1 MTPPAEN
8 RRPEN
13 LALHFQEVLTA
24 IERLRGNRQGVSDAN
39 AFRHHAREALRM
51 AAGQALAAGYTA
63 DDVKFDTYATVAF
76 LDESVLNSHNPV
88 FADWARKPLQEEMF
102 GTQIAGEVFFQHLQ
116 QLLGRADSADLADL
130 LEIYYLCLV
139 LGFGGRYSAGNRGEL
154 GQIMSMTAAK
164 IYRVRAR
171 FSQLSP
177 AWVLP
182 RETVRS
188 RRDPWVRR
196 LGIIAAAVAIAM
208 VLLFVAYKIVL
219 ASGVHVTVASGQ
231 AAIGAQV
238 G

>member
-1 MTPPAEN
+1 MTPSVEN

-13 LALHFQEVLTA
+13 LALQFQEVLTA
-24 IERLRGNRQGVSDAN
+24 IERLRGNRQGVSDAS
-39 AFRHHAREALRM
+39 AFRHHAREALRT
-51 AAGQALAAGYTA
+51 AAGQALAAGYAA
-63 DDVKFDTYATVAF
+63 DDVKYATYATVAF

-88 FADWARKPLQEEMF
+88 FADWVRKPLQEEMF

-116 QLLGRADSADLADL
+116 QLLGRNDSADLADL

-177 AWVLP
+177 AWTLP

-208 VLLFVAYKIVL
+208 VLLFVVYKIVL
-219 ASGVHVTVASGQ
+219 ATGVHVTVASGQ
-231 AAIGAQV
+231 AANSAQV

>member
-1 MTPPAEN
+1 
-8 RRPEN
+8 
-13 LALHFQEVLTA
+13 
-24 IERLRGNRQGVSDAN
+24 
-39 AFRHHAREALRM
+39 
-51 AAGQALAAGYTA
+51 
-63 DDVKFDTYATVAF
+63 
-76 LDESVLNSHNPV
+76 
-88 FADWARKPLQEEMF
+88 MF

-116 QLLGRADSADLADL
+116 QLLGRNDSADLADL

-182 RETVRS
+182 RETVRL

-196 LGIIAAAVAIAM
+196 LAIIAAATAIAM
-208 VLLFVAYKIVL
+208 VLMFVVYKIVL
-219 ASGVHVTVASGQ
+219 ASGVHVTVASGL
-231 AAIGAQV
+231 AANSAQV